1 MTHTAPSEPAANTQ
15 QLPGECHT
23 SPNTHAERTPPLPKA
38 ASDPRFPG
46 PRDTAQH
53 SGRRAVPVMHT
64 HGDAGS
70 SLHWRRTERRPRFGL
85 RAEPVGRFRHQVH
98 TSWRPQCAEEAEVTA
113 DRSPTTGPER
123 GRGAPGSA
131 PGRGEQVPTL
141 GEDGGRPGRR
151 GWESPRQ
158 RMPRMTGTRE
168 RAPLFTLLS
177 LPLGRELIH
186 VLNAGSPRLASPPA
200 VLRES
205 RASSLRR
212 PPLGQ
217 GWSPA
222 GPRTEGGPWGL
233 HRLSPTCNGPAY
245 NCLTLQ
251 WCQSDTRNKL
261 HELVNAP
268 L

>member
-1 MTHTAPSEPAANTQ
+1 MTHTAPSEPAADTQ

-23 SPNTHAERTPPLPKA
+23 SPNTHAERTPPLPEA

-46 PRDTAQH
+46 PCDTAQH

-70 SLHWRRTERRPRFGL
+70 SLHWRRSERRPRFGL

-131 PGRGEQVPTL
+131 PGRGEQVPPL

-186 VLNAGSPRLASPPA
+186 VLNAGSPRLASPPCSP
-200 VLRES
+200 EGEPGQQPE
-205 RASSLRR
+205 ASAS
-212 PPLGQ
+212 
-217 GWSPA
+217 WA
-222 GPRTEGGPWGL
+222 GPVTRRAT
-233 HRLSPTCNGPAY
+233 HRGRALGVAQTVPDLRWS
-245 NCLTLQ
+245 CLQLFDLTMV
-251 WCQSDTRNKL
+251 SKRYT
-261 HELVNAP
+261 
-268 L
+268 